1 MGFVEKG
8 KIVGCSP
15 KKVTFSNLI
24 HQKASFLVKKHK
36 ISFLVI
42 LPLKNNILGIFDSMK
57 TLLTNIQELL
67 QIREGTIDKLRGSE
81 MKSLPSLKNAWL
93 LLEDEKISDYG
104 QMDGNKLPAADKEF
118 DLTGKIVMPAWID
131 SHTHLVYAGNR
142 EQEFVD
148 RINGATYQEIA
159 DNGGGILN
167 SAKKLGETSEDELYR
182 QSEKR
187 LLEVMKMGTGAIE
200 IKSGYGLSTDSE
212 LKMLR
217 VIKRLKE
224 NYPVA
229 IKATFLGAHAVPE
242 KFKNNKTGYVNYMLE
257 EILPLVSK
265 EKLADYIDVFC
276 EEGYFSVE
284 DTERILEAG
293 KEFGLQGKIHVNQFH
308 SIGGIA
314 AAVKHNAVSV
324 DHLEVM
330 TEEDIETLKNSS
342 IMPVAVPSCSLFLG
356 IPYTPARTIIDSGL
370 PLALATDYNPGSS
383 PNGNMNLVVSLACI
397 KMRMSPEEAIN
408 AATINA
414 AFAMD
419 LQHTLGSITKGKI
432 ANLIITK
439 KIPSYGFLPYS
450 FGSNH
455 IDQVILRG
463 KPVGETDSKSWK

>member
-1 MGFVEKG
+1 
-8 KIVGCSP
+8 
-15 KKVTFSNLI
+15 
-24 HQKASFLVKKHK
+24 
-36 ISFLVI
+36 
-42 LPLKNNILGIFDSMK
+42 MK

-67 QIREGTIDKLRGSE
+67 QTRKKPIDKLMGDE
-81 MKSLPSLKNAWL
+81 MKILPTIKNAWL
-93 LLEDEKISDYG
+93 LLEDDKISDFG
-104 QMDGNKLPAADKEF
+104 KMGGKNLPSAEKTI
-118 DLTGKIVMPAWID
+118 DLSGRIVMPAWID

-167 SAKKLGETSEDELYR
+167 SAKRLSETSETELFQ

-200 IKSGYGLSTDSE
+200 IKSGYGLFADSE

-217 VIKRLKE
+217 VVKKLKE
-224 NYPVA
+224 KYPVT
-229 IKATFLGAHAVPE
+229 IKATFLGAHAVPQ
-242 KFKNNKTGYVNYMLE
+242 KFKTNRSDYVTYIIE
-257 EILPLVSK
+257 EILPQVVA
-265 EKLADYIDVFC
+265 ENLADYIDVFC

-293 KEFGLQGKIHVNQFH
+293 KKVGLPGKIHVNQFH

-314 AAVKHNAVSV
+314 AAVKHEALSV

-330 TEEDIETLKNSS
+330 TNEDIEVLKNS
-342 IMPVAVPSCSLFLG
+342 ITMPVAVPSCSLFLS
-356 IPYTPARTIIDSGL
+356 IPYTPARQILDAGL

-397 KMRMSPEEAIN
+397 KMNMNPEEAIN

-414 AFAMD
+414 AYAMG
-419 LQHTLGSITKGKI
+419 LQDVLGSITKGKI
-432 ANLIITK
+432 ANLIVTK
-439 KIPSYGFLPYS
+439 EISSYGFLPYS

-455 IDQVILRG
+455 IEQVILRG
-463 KPVGETDSKSWK
+463 KFLNDNESLP